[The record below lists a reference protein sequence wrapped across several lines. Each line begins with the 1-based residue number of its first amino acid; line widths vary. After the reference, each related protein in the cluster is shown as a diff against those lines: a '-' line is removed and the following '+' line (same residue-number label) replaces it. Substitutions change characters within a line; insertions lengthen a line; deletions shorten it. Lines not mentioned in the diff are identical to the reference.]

1 MAATFT
7 VPLGVVVAREK
18 VAHPWQDYAWR
29 PVNVFLGAE
38 TIDAWRE
45 LRRGPGFVHYH
56 AATITLE
63 LWRRE
68 TAAYQ
73 ANLAN
78 GSPSVYVVLRE
89 DEEDPSF
96 DGVEVALVT
105 ASPFEA
111 QAYGEAGADI
121 IEPVAMPEPL
131 VEVLE
136 AFVDEHHIDEPFVK
150 RQRKKFHRREDR
162 QFGQESLMELRELQR
177 RAAQEGSSDG

>member
-1 MAATFT
+1 MAASFS

-18 VAHPWQDYAWR
+18 VDHPWQDYAWR
-29 PVNVFLGAE
+29 PLDVFLGAPP
-38 TIDAWRE
+38 IDEWRE

-56 AATITLE
+56 AATLTLE

-73 ANLAN
+73 ANMAN
-78 GSPSVYVVLRE
+78 DTPSVYVVLRE
-89 DEEDPSF
+89 DDEDPSF
-96 DGVEVALVT
+96 EGVEVVLVT

-136 AFVDEHHIDEPFVK
+136 AFIAEHHVEEPFVK
-150 RQRKKFHRREDR
+150 RARKKFHRREDH
-162 QFGQESLMELRELQR
+162 QFGQESLVELRRLQQL
-177 RAAQEGSSDG
+177 ASQEGGSEV

>member
-1 MAATFT
+1 MAASFS

-18 VAHPWQDYAWR
+18 VDHPWQDYAWR
-29 PVNVFLGAE
+29 PLDVFLGAPP
-38 TIDAWRE
+38 IDEWRE

-56 AATITLE
+56 AATLTLE

-73 ANLAN
+73 ANMAN
-78 GSPSVYVVLRE
+78 GTPSVYVVLRE
-89 DEEDPSF
+89 DDEDPSF
-96 DGVEVALVT
+96 EGVEVVLVT

-131 VEVLE
+131 VQVLE
-136 AFVDEHHIDEPFVK
+136 AFIAEHHVEEPFVK
-150 RQRKKFHRREDR
+150 RARKKFHRREDH
-162 QFGQESLMELRELQR
+162 QFGQESLVELRRLQQ
-177 RAAQEGSSDG
+177 RASQEGGSDG